1 MAISPTA
8 IERGFSIYMIAWRGL
23 GHLKQVSLNKLI
35 PLFWEMP
42 IIMHTK
48 HRWEPTITFWR
59 QGWGSNLLLYTQW

>member
-35 PLFWEMP
+35 PLFLGDANHYAHKAQVGTHDYFLATRMGE
-42 IIMHTK
+42 
-48 HRWEPTITFWR
+48 
-59 QGWGSNLLLYTQW
+59 